1 MTTPAHRSFS
11 GAEARSLLRRARTGA
26 LGTSNREP
34 SGPYVSLAN
43 IATDGQGHPV
53 IFISRLAWHT
63 RNIEANP
70 EASIMV
76 SEIPAEGDALTG
88 PRVTVMGRFERLAAT
103 EIASRYAHHH
113 PASRAYLD
121 FPDFSFWR
129 LKAQKIHAVAGFG
142 RIETMEPDEVF
153 LPDSIAAAIMANAEG
168 AIDHMN
174 KDHADAVEL
183 YAVKLLGAEPGKWR
197 VTAIDPDG
205 AHLEL
210 EGKVLRLAFDK
221 PLGTVADLRQA
232 FVALAQRARSPGD
245 VNTSNF

>member
-1 MTTPAHRSFS
+1 MTTPARRSFT
-11 GAEARSLLRRARTGA
+11 GAEARALLRRARTAA

-34 SGPYVSLAN
+34 KGPYVSLAN

-53 IFISRLAWHT
+53 IFISLLAWHT

-70 EASIMV
+70 EASVMV

-88 PRVTVMGRFERLAAT
+88 PRVTVMGRFERLDAPA
-103 EIASRYAHHH
+103 IAERYVHHH
-113 PASRAYLD
+113 PAAQAYLD

-129 LKAQKIHAVAGFG
+129 LVPEKIHAVAGFG

-153 LPDSIAAAIMANAEG
+153 LPESAATAVMAAAQG

-174 KDHADAVEL
+174 ADHADAVEL

-205 AHLEL
+205 AHLAR
-210 EGKVLRLAFDK
+210 EGRVLRLAFDRPAEK
-221 PLGTVADLRQA
+221 AADLRQA
-232 FVALAQRARSPGD
+232 FVALAQKARD
-245 VNTSNF
+245 L

>member
-1 MTTPAHRSFS
+1 MTTPASRSFT
-11 GAEARSLLRRARTGA
+11 GAEARALLRRARTAA

-34 SGPYVSLAN
+34 RGPYVSLAN
-43 IATDGQGHPV
+43 IATDGQGYPV

-76 SEIPAEGDALTG
+76 SEIPTTGDALTG
-88 PRVTVMGRFERLAAT
+88 PRVTIMGRFERLDAS
-103 EIASRYAHHH
+103 EIAQRYARHH
-113 PASRAYLD
+113 PAAQTYLD

-129 LKAQKIHAVAGFG
+129 LVPEKIHAVAGFG

-153 LPDSIAAAIMANAEG
+153 LPESAATAVMASAQG

-174 KDHADAVEL
+174 EDHADAVEL
-183 YAVKLLGAEPGKWR
+183 YAVKLLKAQPGKWR

-210 EGKVLRLAFDK
+210 EGKVLRLAFDQPAEK
-221 PLGTVADLRQA
+221 AADLRQA
-232 FVALAQRARSPGD
+232 FVALAQRARNS
-245 VNTSNF
+245 